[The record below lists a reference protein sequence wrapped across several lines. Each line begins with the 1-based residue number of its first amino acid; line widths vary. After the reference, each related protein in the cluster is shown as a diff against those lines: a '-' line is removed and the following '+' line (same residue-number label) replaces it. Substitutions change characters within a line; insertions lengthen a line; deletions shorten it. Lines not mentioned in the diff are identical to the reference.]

1 MNSNNWEEE
10 IREKLGSYSTV
21 DLDGMWERVES
32 AGAPRRIAFIP
43 WRTAVWTAAATTAA
57 AAIIT
62 LFIWHGGDSPN
73 REMVQDGLTPRYTA
87 ELKADKD
94 ESVNEKQT
102 YTIEN
107 TSSPVES
114 GAATREQRGKPAV
127 AEAISVDVAGADE
140 PRLDLLQDAAEHVEI
155 VEHEQMTGR
164 GSEDPGYNN
173 AFETWQEFERTIE
186 KTRQKRRVT
195 LLADGGSAVTSAS
208 NTAPTIRMKSGMTLL
223 NSVNS
228 FSILNST
235 PSRKSI
241 FNAPASNYSWTV
253 SARSTLRIE
262 MELTDRLGLS
272 SGVSW
277 TLLQGTDDFKVFRPT
292 LQYVGVPVYL
302 SAGLV
307 EYGPVEIKA
316 VCGPRLDFLVKGN
329 EDIVT
334 GPVLLS
340 AHGGLQAV
348 YMINRNLGLSAGG
361 GVDLFFPTSGIKSPF
376 ASATP
381 VANVNFGLL
390 FMM

>member
-21 DLDGMWERVES
+21 DLDGLWERVES
-32 AGAPRRIAFIP
+32 AAGSRKPAFIL
-43 WRTAVWTAAATTAA
+43 WNKVMVSMASIAA

-62 LFIWHGGDSPN
+62 LFLWHGGDSPD
-73 REMVQDGLTPRYTA
+73 REMVQDGLTPWYTA

-94 ESVNEKQT
+94 ESINEKQT

-107 TSSPVES
+107 ASSPVEN

-140 PRLDLLQDAAEHVEI
+140 PRLDLFQNAAEHVEQ
-155 VEHEQMTGR
+155 EPMAGR
-164 GSEDPGYNN
+164 GSEEPEYSNM
-173 AFETWQEFERTIE
+173 AFEKTWQEFEKTIE
-186 KTRQKRRVT
+186 KTRKKRRVT
-195 LLADGGSAVTSAS
+195 LYADGGSAVTSAS
-208 NTAPTIRMKSGMTLL
+208 NTAPAIRLKSGMTLL
-223 NSVNS
+223 NSINS
-228 FSILNST
+228 FSFLNST
-235 PSRKSI
+235 PYRKNI
-241 FNAPASNYSWTV
+241 FEAPASNYSWTV

-262 MELTDRLGLS
+262 MGLTDRLGLS

-292 LQYVGVPVYL
+292 LQYIGVPIYL

-307 EYGPVEIKA
+307 EYGPLAVKA
-316 VCGPRLDFLVKGN
+316 VCGPRLDILIKGN

-334 GPVLLS
+334 GPMLLS

-348 YMINRNLGLSAGG
+348 YMFNRNLGLSAGG
-361 GVDLFFPTSGIKSPF
+361 GADLYFPTSGIKSPF

-381 VANVNFGLL
+381 VANVDFGLL
-390 FMM
+390 FRM